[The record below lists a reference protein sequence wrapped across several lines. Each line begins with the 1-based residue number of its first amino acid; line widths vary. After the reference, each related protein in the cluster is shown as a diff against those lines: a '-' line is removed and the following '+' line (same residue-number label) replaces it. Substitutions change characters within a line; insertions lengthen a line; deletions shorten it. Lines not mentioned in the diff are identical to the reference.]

1 MPECSL
7 RGINSYN
14 QQEEKMN
21 PKRATAVTLAATSV
35 VLLAACGD
43 KAPSCADPATVL
55 LVQQI
60 YQQSFD
66 KEHASM
72 SPERQRSVQIT
83 SKNTKVTVE
92 SITTARSDES
102 TGKKTCSAVLMAV
115 MPQDAIPTDQRML
128 NHLRGTYE
136 PQGAAL
142 DGNTV
147 KGNVTYTVQRTE
159 DSKEILVKLTGHL
172 AFMGL
177 FHDLAMLRVF
187 DKSEAEIAKIAGEAP
202 PAAAAKSAEPPPP
215 EVSPVT
221 QPAPAAAVPAPANT
235 APAAAPVTP
244 PANVTAAAPAV
255 TVPHLCTAA
264 ETPIF
269 ACSTG
274 KKRASVCTGRAD
286 GNEQLTYRIAPLD
299 GAVEMEYPSGGAG
312 AGAASAFQRGSQLG
326 QDGTAV
332 NFLSFDKGNYRYV
345 VYAGDGDNGRKG
357 VVVEQ
362 SGKRIADLRCQGD
375 AMSRIDAAQLQKMG
389 LRLDGRGLSL
399 P

>member
-1 MPECSL
+1 
-7 RGINSYN
+7 
-14 QQEEKMN
+14 MN
-21 PKRATAVTLAATSV
+21 PKRTTAATLAATSV

-43 KAPSCADPATVL
+43 KAPSCADPATVS

-102 TGKKTCSAVLMAV
+102 TGKKTCSAVLTSV

-142 DGNTV
+142 EGNTV

-274 KKRASVCTGRAD
+274 KKRASVCTGRAG

-312 AGAASAFQRGSQLG
+312 AASAFQRGSQLG
-326 QDGTAV
+326 QDGAAV

-362 SGKRIADLRCQGD
+362 SGKRIADLRCQSD
-375 AMSRIDAAQLQKMG
+375 AMSRIDPAQLQKMG
-389 LRLDGRGLSL
+389 LSIDSRTL
-399 P
+399 PLQ

>member
-1 MPECSL
+1 
-7 RGINSYN
+7 
-14 QQEEKMN
+14 MN
-21 PKRATAVTLAATSV
+21 PKRTTAVTLAATSV

-43 KAPSCADPATVL
+43 KAPSCADPATVS

-102 TGKKTCSAVLMAV
+102 TGRKTCSAVLTAV

-187 DKSEAEIAKIAGEAP
+187 DKSEAEIAKIAGEAS
-202 PAAAAKSAEPPPP
+202 PAAEAKPAEPPPAA
-215 EVSPVT
+215 VSPVA
-221 QPAPAAAVPAPANT
+221 QPAPVVATPAPANT
-235 APAAAPVTP
+235 APAAAPVPP
-244 PANVTAAAPAV
+244 PANVTAAATAV

-274 KKRASVCTGRAD
+274 KKRASVCTGRSD
-286 GNEQLTYRIAPLD
+286 GNEQLTYRIAPLE
-299 GAVEMEYPSGGAG
+299 GAVEMEYPNGG
-312 AGAASAFQRGSQLG
+312 AGAASAFQRGSQVV
-326 QDGTAV
+326 QDSTAV

-345 VYAGDGDNGRKG
+345 VYAGDGENGRKG

-362 SGKRIADLRCQGD
+362 SGKRIADLRCQSD
-375 AMSRIDAAQLQKMG
+375 AMSAISAKELDRYGMHVDSRPLQL
-389 LRLDGRGLSL
+389 

>member
-1 MPECSL
+1 M
-7 RGINSYN
+7 NS
-14 QQEEKMN
+14 
-21 PKRATAVTLAATSV
+21 KRATAVTLAATSV

-43 KAPSCADPATVL
+43 KAPSCADPATVS

-102 TGKKTCSAVLMAV
+102 TGKKTCSAVLTAV

-136 PQGAAL
+136 SQGAAL

-202 PAAAAKSAEPPPP
+202 PAAEVKPAEPPPP
-215 EVSPVT
+215 EVSPAT
-221 QPAPAAAVPAPANT
+221 QPAPAVAAPPPANT
-235 APAAAPVTP
+235 AVAAAPVPP
-244 PANVTAAAPAV
+244 PANVTAAPTAV

-274 KKRASVCTGRAD
+274 KKRVSVCTGRSG
-286 GNEQLTYRIAPLD
+286 GNEQLAYRIAPLE
-299 GAVEMEYPSGGAG
+299 GAVEMEYPSAET
-312 AGAASAFQRGSQLG
+312 GAASAFQRGSQLG

-332 NFLSFDKGNYRYV
+332 NFLSFDKGNFRYV
-345 VYAGDGDNGRKG
+345 VYATDGENERKG

-362 SGKRIADLRCQGD
+362 SGKRIADLRCQTD
-375 AMSRIDAAQLQKMG
+375 AMSAISAKELDRYGMRVDSRPLQL
-389 LRLDGRGLSL
+389 

>member
-1 MPECSL
+1 
-7 RGINSYN
+7 
-14 QQEEKMN
+14 MN
-21 PKRATAVTLAATSV
+21 PKRTTAVTLAATSV

-43 KAPSCADPATVL
+43 KAPSCADPATVS

-102 TGKKTCSAVLMAV
+102 TGKKTCSAVLTSV

-142 DGNTV
+142 EGNTV

-202 PAAAAKSAEPPPP
+202 PAAAAKAAEPTSP
-215 EVSPVT
+215 EVSPVA
-221 QPAPAAAVPAPANT
+221 QPAPAVAMPAPANT

-244 PANVTAAAPAV
+244 PANVTAAATPV

-269 ACSTG
+269 ACSTD
-274 KKRASVCTGRAD
+274 KKRASVCTGRAG
-286 GNEQLTYRIAPLD
+286 GNEQLAYRIAPLE
-299 GAVEMEYPSGGAG
+299 GAVEMEYPSAG
-312 AGAASAFQRGSQLG
+312 TGAASAFQRGSQVG
-326 QDGTAV
+326 QDGAAV

-345 VYAGDGDNGRKG
+345 VYASDGDNRHKG
-357 VVVEQ
+357 VLVEQ
-362 SGKRIADLRCQGD
+362 SGKRIADLRCQSD
-375 AMSRIDAAQLQKMG
+375 AMSRLDPAQLQKMG
-389 LRLDGRGLSL
+389 LSLDSRGLQL
-399 P
+399 Q

>member
-1 MPECSL
+1 
-7 RGINSYN
+7 
-14 QQEEKMN
+14 MN
-21 PKRATAVTLAATSV
+21 PKRTTAMTLAATYV
-35 VLLAACGD
+35 FLLAACGD
-43 KAPSCADPATVL
+43 KAPSCADPATVS

-102 TGKKTCSAVLMAV
+102 TAKKTCSAVLTAV

-142 DGNTV
+142 EGNTV

-159 DSKEILVKLTGHL
+159 DSKEMLVKLNGHM

-202 PAAAAKSAEPPPP
+202 PAAVAKSAEPPPP

-274 KKRASVCTGRAD
+274 KKRASVCTGRAG

-312 AGAASAFQRGSQLG
+312 AASAFQRGSQVV
-326 QDGTAV
+326 QDSTAV

-345 VYAGDGDNGRKG
+345 VYAGDGENGRKG
-357 VVVEQ
+357 VMVEQ
-362 SGKRIADLRCQGD
+362 GGKRIADLRCQGD
-375 AMSRIDAAQLQKMG
+375 AMSRFDPAQLQKMG
-389 LRLDGRGLSL
+389 LSIDSRTLSL
-399 P
+399 Q

>member
-1 MPECSL
+1 
-7 RGINSYN
+7 
-14 QQEEKMN
+14 MN
-21 PKRATAVTLAATSV
+21 PKRTTAVTLAATSV

-43 KAPSCADPATVL
+43 KTPSCADPATVS

-102 TGKKTCSAVLMAV
+102 TAKKTCSAVLTSV

-202 PAAAAKSAEPPPP
+202 LATEAKPAEPTPV
-215 EVSPVT
+215 EVSPVV
-221 QPAPAAAVPAPANT
+221 QPAPAVAMPAPANT
-235 APAAAPVTP
+235 APAATPVAP

-274 KKRASVCTGRAD
+274 KKRVSVCTRRSD
-286 GNEQLTYRIAPLD
+286 GNEQLAYRIAPLE
-299 GAVEMEYPSGGAG
+299 GAVEMEYPSAG
-312 AGAASAFQRGSQLG
+312 TGAASAFQRGSQLG

-332 NFLSFDKGNYRYV
+332 NFLSFDRGNYRYV
-345 VYAGDGDNGRKG
+345 VYAGDGENGRKG
-357 VVVEQ
+357 VMVEQ
-362 SGKRIADLRCQGD
+362 GGKRIADLRCQGD
-375 AMSRIDAAQLQKMG
+375 AMSRFDPAQLQKMG
-389 LRLDGRGLSL
+389 LSIDSRTLSL
-399 P
+399 Q

>member
-1 MPECSL
+1 MTECSL
-7 RGINSYN
+7 RGADFYY

-21 PKRATAVTLAATSV
+21 PKRTTAVILAAMSV
-35 VLLAACGD
+35 FFLAACGD
-43 KAPSCADPATVL
+43 KAPSCADPATVS
-55 LVQQI
+55 LVQHI

-72 SPERQRSVQIT
+72 SPERQRRVQIT

-102 TGKKTCSAVLMAV
+102 TGKKTCSAVLTTV

-202 PAAAAKSAEPPPP
+202 PAAEAKPVEPSPAEVAQVP
-215 EVSPVT
+215 
-221 QPAPAAAVPAPANT
+221 QPAPAVATPAPANT

-244 PANVTAAAPAV
+244 PANVTVAAPAV
-255 TVPHLCTAA
+255 TVPHLCSAA

-274 KKRASVCTGRAD
+274 KKRASVCTGRAG
-286 GNEQLTYRIAPLD
+286 GNEQLTYRIASLE
-299 GAVEMEYPSGGAG
+299 GAVEMEYPSGGSG
-312 AGAASAFQRGSQLG
+312 AVSAFQRGSQAG
-326 QDGTAV
+326 QDGSAV

-345 VYAGDGDNGRKG
+345 VYAGDGENGRKG

-362 SGKRIADLRCQGD
+362 GGKRIADLRCQGD
-375 AMSRIDAAQLQKMG
+375 GMSRIDPAQLQKMG
-389 LRLDGRGLSL
+389 LSIDSRTL
-399 P
+399 PLQ

>member
-1 MPECSL
+1 
-7 RGINSYN
+7 
-14 QQEEKMN
+14 MN

-43 KAPSCADPATVL
+43 KAPTCADPATVS

-102 TGKKTCSAVLMAV
+102 TGKKTCSAVLTAV

-136 PQGAAL
+136 SQGAAL

-202 PAAAAKSAEPPPP
+202 PAAEVKPAEPPPP
-215 EVSPVT
+215 EVSPAT
-221 QPAPAAAVPAPANT
+221 QPAPAVAAPPPANT
-235 APAAAPVTP
+235 AVAAAPVPP
-244 PANVTAAAPAV
+244 PANVTAAPTAV

-274 KKRASVCTGRAD
+274 KKRVSVCTGRSG
-286 GNEQLTYRIAPLD
+286 GNEQLAYRIAPLE
-299 GAVEMEYPSGGAG
+299 GAVEMEYPSAET
-312 AGAASAFQRGSQLG
+312 GAASAFQRGSQLG

-332 NFLSFDKGNYRYV
+332 NFLSFDKGNFRYV
-345 VYAGDGDNGRKG
+345 VYATDGENERKG

-362 SGKRIADLRCQGD
+362 SGKRIADLRCQTD
-375 AMSRIDAAQLQKMG
+375 AMSAISAKELDRYGMRVDSRPLQL
-389 LRLDGRGLSL
+389 

>member
-7 RGINSYN
+7 RGTNFYN

-21 PKRATAVTLAATSV
+21 PKRTTAMTLAATSV
-35 VLLAACGD
+35 VLLAECGD
-43 KAPSCADPATVL
+43 KKPSCADLATVS

-60 YQQSFD
+60 YQQRFD

-92 SITTARSDES
+92 SITTAHSDES

-147 KGNVTYTVQRTE
+147 KGNVSYTVQRTE

-202 PAAAAKSAEPPPP
+202 PAAVAKSAEPPPP

-274 KKRASVCTGRAD
+274 KKRASVCTGRAG
-286 GNEQLTYRIAPLD
+286 GNEQLTYRIAPQE

-312 AGAASAFQRGSQLG
+312 AASAFQRGSQVG
-326 QDGTAV
+326 QDSTAV
-332 NFLSFDKGNYRYV
+332 NFLSFDKGNYRYI
-345 VYAGDGDNGRKG
+345 VYAGDGENGRKG

-362 SGKRIADLRCQGD
+362 SGKRIADLRCQSD
-375 AMSRIDAAQLQKMG
+375 AMSAISAKELDRYGMRADSRPLQL
-389 LRLDGRGLSL
+389 

>member
-1 MPECSL
+1 
-7 RGINSYN
+7 
-14 QQEEKMN
+14 MN
-21 PKRATAVTLAATSV
+21 PKRTVAATLAAISM

-43 KAPSCADPATVL
+43 KTPSCGDPATVS

-72 SPERQRSVQIT
+72 SPERQRSVHIT

-92 SITTARSDES
+92 SITTAHSDES
-102 TGKKTCSAVLMAV
+102 TGKKTCSAVLTAV

-147 KGNVTYTVQRTE
+147 KGSVTYTVQRTE

-202 PAAAAKSAEPPPP
+202 PAAEAKPVEPPTP
-215 EVSPVT
+215 EASPVT
-221 QPAPAAAVPAPANT
+221 QPAPAVAAPAPANT
-235 APAAAPVTP
+235 APAVAQVPP
-244 PANVTAAAPAV
+244 PASVTATAPAV
-255 TVPHLCTAA
+255 TVPNLCTAA
-264 ETPIF
+264 ETTIF

-286 GNEQLTYRIAPLD
+286 GNEQLTYRIAPLE
-299 GAVEMEYPSGGAG
+299 GAVEMEYPSAG
-312 AGAASAFQRGSQLG
+312 TGAASAFQRGSQVG
-326 QDGTAV
+326 QDGSAM

-345 VYAGDGDNGRKG
+345 VYAGGGENGRKG

-362 SGKRIADLRCQGD
+362 SGKRIADLRCQSD
-375 AMSRIDAAQLQKMG
+375 AMSRIDPAQLQKMG
-389 LRLDGRGLSL
+389 LSLDSRTL
-399 P
+399 PLQ

>member
-1 MPECSL
+1 
-7 RGINSYN
+7 
-14 QQEEKMN
+14 MN
-21 PKRATAVTLAATSV
+21 PKRSTAATMAAMSV

-43 KAPSCADPATVL
+43 KVPSCADPATVS

-102 TGKKTCSAVLMAV
+102 TGKKTCSAVLTSV

-142 DGNTV
+142 EGNTV

-202 PAAAAKSAEPPPP
+202 PAAEVKPAEPPPP
-215 EVSPVT
+215 EVSPAT
-221 QPAPAAAVPAPANT
+221 QPAPAVAAPPPANT
-235 APAAAPVTP
+235 APAAAPVPP
-244 PANVTAAAPAV
+244 PANVTAAPTAV

-274 KKRASVCTGRAD
+274 KKRVSVCTGRSG
-286 GNEQLTYRIAPLD
+286 GNEQLAYRIAPLE
-299 GAVEMEYPSGGAG
+299 GAVEMEYPSAET
-312 AGAASAFQRGSQLG
+312 GAASAFQRGSQAV
-326 QDGTAV
+326 QDSTAV

-345 VYAGDGDNGRKG
+345 VYAGDGENGRKG
-357 VVVEQ
+357 VMVEQ
-362 SGKRIADLRCQGD
+362 GGKRIADLRCQGD
-375 AMSRIDAAQLQKMG
+375 AMSRFDPAQLQKMG
-389 LRLDGRGLSL
+389 LSIDSRTLSL
-399 P
+399 Q

>member
-7 RGINSYN
+7 RGTNSYN

-21 PKRATAVTLAATSV
+21 SRRATAVTLAATSV

-43 KAPSCADPATVL
+43 KTPSCADPATVS

-102 TGKKTCSAVLMAV
+102 TGKKTCSAVLTAV

-202 PAAAAKSAEPPPP
+202 PATEAKPAEPTPA
-215 EVSPVT
+215 EVSPVAQT
-221 QPAPAAAVPAPANT
+221 APAVATPAPANT

-274 KKRASVCTGRAD
+274 KKRASVCTGRTG

-312 AGAASAFQRGSQLG
+312 AASAFQRGSQVV
-326 QDGTAV
+326 QDSTAV

-345 VYAGDGDNGRKG
+345 VYAGDGENGRRG
-357 VVVEQ
+357 GVVEQ
-362 SGKRIADLRCQGD
+362 GGKRIADLRCQSD
-375 AMSRIDAAQLQKMG
+375 AMSAISAKELDRYEMRMDSRPLQL
-389 LRLDGRGLSL
+389 

>member
-7 RGINSYN
+7 RGTNSYN

-21 PKRATAVTLAATSV
+21 SRRATAVTLAATSV

-43 KAPSCADPATVL
+43 KTPSCADPATVS

-102 TGKKTCSAVLMAV
+102 TAKKTCSAVLTAV

-142 DGNTV
+142 EGNTV
-147 KGNVTYTVQRTE
+147 KGNVTYTVQRAE

-202 PAAAAKSAEPPPP
+202 PAAEAKPAEPTPAA
-215 EVSPVT
+215 VSPVA
-221 QPAPAAAVPAPANT
+221 QPAPAAAVSAPANT

-244 PANVTAAAPAV
+244 PANVTVAAPAV

-274 KKRASVCTGRAD
+274 KKRVSVCTGRSD
-286 GNEQLTYRIAPLD
+286 GNEQLAYRIAPLE
-299 GAVEMEYPSGGAG
+299 GAVEMEYPSAG
-312 AGAASAFQRGSQLG
+312 TGAASAFQRGSQLG

-332 NFLSFDKGNYRYV
+332 NFLSFDRGNYRYV
-345 VYAGDGDNGRKG
+345 VYAGDGENGRKG
-357 VVVEQ
+357 VLVEQ
-362 SGKRIADLRCQGD
+362 GGKRIADLRCQGD
-375 AMSRIDAAQLQKMG
+375 AMSRFDPAQLQKMG
-389 LRLDGRGLSL
+389 LSIDSRTLSL
-399 P
+399 Q

>member
-1 MPECSL
+1 M
-7 RGINSYN
+7 NS
-14 QQEEKMN
+14 
-21 PKRATAVTLAATSV
+21 KRTTAVTFAATSM

-43 KAPSCADPATVL
+43 KAPSCADPGTVS

-102 TGKKTCSAVLMAV
+102 TGKKTCSAVLTAV

-202 PAAAAKSAEPPPP
+202 PAAEAKPSEPPPA
-215 EVSPVT
+215 EASPVA
-221 QPAPAAAVPAPANT
+221 QPVPAVATPAPAPANT
-235 APAAAPVTP
+235 APAAAPVPP
-244 PANVTAAAPAV
+244 PAQVTAAAPAV

-264 ETPIF
+264 EAPIF

-274 KKRASVCTGRAD
+274 KKRASVCTGRAG

-299 GAVEMEYPSGGAG
+299 GAVEMEYPSAG
-312 AGAASAFQRGSQLG
+312 TGAASAFQRGSQVA

-332 NFLSFDKGNYRYV
+332 SFLSFDKGNYRYV
-345 VYAGDGDNGRKG
+345 VYAGDGENGRKG

-362 SGKRIADLRCQGD
+362 SGKRIADLRCQSE
-375 AMSRIDAAQLQKMG
+375 AMSAIGAKELDRYGMRVDSRPLQF
-389 LRLDGRGLSL
+389 

>member
-1 MPECSL
+1 
-7 RGINSYN
+7 
-14 QQEEKMN
+14 MN
-21 PKRATAVTLAATSV
+21 PKRTTAATLAATSV

-43 KAPSCADPATVL
+43 KAPSCADPATVS

-102 TGKKTCSAVLMAV
+102 TGKKTCSAVLTAV

-142 DGNTV
+142 EGNTV

-202 PAAAAKSAEPPPP
+202 PATEAKPAEPTPA
-215 EVSPVT
+215 EVSPVAQPAPAVPT
-221 QPAPAAAVPAPANT
+221 PAPVNPAPAAALVA
-235 APAAAPVTP
+235 P
-244 PANVTAAAPAV
+244 PANATAAAPAV

-269 ACSTG
+269 ACFTG
-274 KKRASVCTGRAD
+274 KKRASVCTGRT
-286 GNEQLTYRIAPLD
+286 GSNEQLAYRIAPLE
-299 GAVEMEYPSGGAG
+299 GAVEMDYPSGG

-326 QDGTAV
+326 QDGAAV

-345 VYAGDGDNGRKG
+345 VYAGDGENGRKG

-362 SGKRIADLRCQGD
+362 SGKRIADLRCQSD
-375 AMSRIDAAQLQKMG
+375 AVSAISAKELDRYGMRVDSRPLQL
-389 LRLDGRGLSL
+389 

>member
-7 RGINSYN
+7 RGTNFYN

-21 PKRATAVTLAATSV
+21 PKRTAVVTLAATSV

-43 KAPSCADPATVL
+43 KTPSCADPATVS

-83 SKNTKVTVE
+83 SKNTKVNVE

-159 DSKEILVKLTGHL
+159 DGKEILVKLTGHL

-202 PAAAAKSAEPPPP
+202 PAAEAKPSEPPPA
-215 EVSPVT
+215 EASPVA
-221 QPAPAAAVPAPANT
+221 QPVPAVATPAPANT
-235 APAAAPVTP
+235 APAAAPVPP
-244 PANVTAAAPAV
+244 PAQVTAAAPAV

-274 KKRASVCTGRAD
+274 KKRASVCTGRAG
-286 GNEQLTYRIAPLD
+286 GNEQMTYRIAPLD

-312 AGAASAFQRGSQLG
+312 AASAFQRGSQVG
-326 QDGTAV
+326 QDGSAV

-345 VYAGDGDNGRKG
+345 VYASDGENGRKG

-362 SGKRIADLRCQGD
+362 SGKRIADLRCQRD
-375 AMSRIDAAQLQKMG
+375 AMSAIGAKELDRYGMPVDSRPLQF
-389 LRLDGRGLSL
+389 

>member
-7 RGINSYN
+7 RGTNSYN

-43 KAPSCADPATVL
+43 KTPSCADPATVS

-102 TGKKTCSAVLMAV
+102 TGKKTCSAVLTAV

-128 NHLRGTYE
+128 NHLRGIYE

-187 DKSEAEIAKIAGEAP
+187 DKSEAEIAKIAGEAL
-202 PAAAAKSAEPPPP
+202 PAAEVKPAEPTPAA
-215 EVSPVT
+215 VSPVAL
-221 QPAPAAAVPAPANT
+221 PAPAAAVPAPANT
-235 APAAAPVTP
+235 APAAAPVAP
-244 PANVTAAAPAV
+244 SANVTAAAPDV
-255 TVPHLCTAA
+255 TVPHLCTASEA
-264 ETPIF
+264 PIF

-274 KKRASVCTGRAD
+274 KKRASVCTGRAG
-286 GNEQLTYRIAPLD
+286 GNEQLTYRIAPLE
-299 GAVEMEYPSGGAG
+299 GAVEMEYPSAG
-312 AGAASAFQRGSQLG
+312 TGAASAFQRGSQVV
-326 QDGTAV
+326 QDSTAV

-345 VYAGDGDNGRKG
+345 VYAGDGENGRKG

-362 SGKRIADLRCQGD
+362 GGKRLADLRCQSD
-375 AMSRIDAAQLQKMG
+375 AKSAISAKELDRYGMRVDSRPLQL
-389 LRLDGRGLSL
+389 